1 MKAVLDASFMLD
13 FLFPD
18 EQSEQV
24 MKAFNDYRM
33 GEIQFI
39 APYILPLEVINGL
52 HYAVRARRIDEQ
64 TAKKLLKVFMDLLIL
79 IQEVDLE
86 DILSLSLQKNLS
98 VYDASYLSL
107 AREKNIPLFT
117 LDEKLKQLA

>member
-1 MKAVLDASFMLD
+1 MKAVIDASFMLN

-18 EQSEQV
+18 EQSGQV

-86 DILSLSLQKNLS
+86 DILSLSLQNNLS

-107 AREKNIPLFT
+107 AREKDIPLLT
-117 LDEKLKQLA
+117 LDEKLKKLA